1 MYTKTHAH
9 TQINREFFK
18 KKNFTF
24 GTTFPN
30 KPISDDKQSPN
41 PFSNSFEANFMI
53 SYCSSRLYCGRHY
66 YTHGNTQYVLA
77 DKILILFKLS
87 LQLQTRS

>member
-1 MYTKTHAH
+1 MEKKTL
-9 TQINREFFK
+9 
-18 KKNFTF
+18 TF

-41 PFSNSFEANFMI
+41 PFSNSFEDYFMI
-53 SYCSSRLYCGRHY
+53 SYCPSRPYCGRHY
-66 YTHGNTQYVLA
+66 YTHGNTQYVLV